1 MKVSNGIQ
9 LVAFSFFL
17 TFFIFKRSFWI
28 FGFLLLALLGFW
40 DIFFYFLMFLMNFE
54 MAELLL
60 EKKNDELEEL
70 LDEDWRWF
78 VIYSV
83 RFFLGVIM
91 CLRRRCHGDLL
102 VWLPLQLRER
112 KTPTVNWLGKQEIRY
127 SFQWIDGHQPMHVIN
142 WKCRWFSIFG
152 HGLLLLAPLLFATSQ
167 FWWDSS
173 EPPFHS
179 PPSSLQY
186 SLRYWR

>member
-70 LDEDWRWF
+70 LDEDWR
-78 VIYSV
+78 
-83 RFFLGVIM
+83 
-91 CLRRRCHGDLL
+91 
-102 VWLPLQLRER
+102 
-112 KTPTVNWLGKQEIRY
+112 
-127 SFQWIDGHQPMHVIN
+127 
-142 WKCRWFSIFG
+142 
-152 HGLLLLAPLLFATSQ
+152 
-167 FWWDSS
+167 
-173 EPPFHS
+173 
-179 PPSSLQY
+179 
-186 SLRYWR
+186 